1 MHSLATQSCSPPGAM
16 SINCP
21 ALVPAR
27 GVTPPRQLLSV
38 PLVVAVPA
46 KAGYW
51 RAMSEENVE
60 TVRRLIEHWEQGD
73 WRWGRDVFDDECE
86 AVFSASWFPEAD
98 NYRVGAE
105 ALRAWNGFRDA
116 FETFEVRLDRIIDA
130 GDRVVAL
137 THIQARGQA
146 SGAAVDAFTGGI
158 FTLRGGKI
166 IRYVLTDSR
175 EALEAVGLPE

>member
-1 MHSLATQSCSPPGAM
+1 M
-16 SINCP
+16 S
-21 ALVPAR
+21 
-27 GVTPPRQLLSV
+27 Q
-38 PLVVAVPA
+38 
-46 KAGYW
+46 
-51 RAMSEENVE
+51 ENVE
-60 TVRRLIEHWEQGD
+60 VVRRLIEHWELGD

-98 NYRVGAE
+98 KYRIGVE
-105 ALRAWNGFRDA
+105 ALRAWTGFTDA

-130 GDRVVAL
+130 GDQVVAV

-166 IRYVLTDSR
+166 VRYVLTDSR
-175 EALEAVGLPE
+175 EALEAAGLRE